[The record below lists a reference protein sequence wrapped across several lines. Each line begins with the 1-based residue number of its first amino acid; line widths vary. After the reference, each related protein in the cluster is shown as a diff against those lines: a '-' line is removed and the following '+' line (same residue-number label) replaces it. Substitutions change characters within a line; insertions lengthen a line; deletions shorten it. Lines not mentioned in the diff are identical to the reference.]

1 MESPKKRPGYP
12 FKMTSKDKE
21 ALKKEI
27 TKRNNAGDNSNVD
40 KTFGPIAGSAK
51 PSFYR
56 QPMRKPKPKQDITKI
71 PGFQFGGGT
80 E

>member
-40 KTFGPIAGSAK
+40 KTFGPIAGSAE
-51 PSFYR
+51 PPFYR
-56 QPMRKPKPKQDITKI
+56 QPMRKPKPKHDITKI
-71 PGFQFGGGT
+71 PGFQFGRGT